1 MPSYRVSRVSED
13 IRREITALIR
23 ELKDPRVKDKML
35 TVVRVEV
42 SSDASFAKVYVS
54 DITGIE
60 GAKEAVKGLTA
71 ATGFIRREVG
81 SRLHLRKTPELKFV
95 ADDSVERG
103 FELFKKL
110 SDAENRGKSDE
121 D

>member
-1 MPSYRVSRVSED
+1 MPNYRISRVSED
-13 IRREITALIR
+13 IRREIAAIIR

-42 SSDASFAKVYVS
+42 SSDASYAKVHVS
-54 DITGIE
+54 DLSGIDS
-60 GAKEAVKGLTA
+60 AKEAVKGLTA

-95 ADDSVERG
+95 ADNSVEKG
-103 FELFKKL
+103 FEIFSKL
-110 SDAENRGKSDE
+110 NEQHRETE
-121 D
+121 DDN